1 MKTLLRYLAEMKQLG
16 IIADYA
22 IGGATV
28 LIYYSEPVQTQDI
41 DVFVVLTKGGNA
53 LVNLGPIYGFL
64 KDRGAKVENEYVIIK
79 KTPVQFLVPYNLLVE
94 EAVRSAIEVPF
105 EEVMVRLPTLEYLMS
120 IMVQTCRGKDKARLE
135 DIIHRQDRYNPSEF
149 ERILKKFDLI
159 EKWERVQKWIQEK

>member
-16 IIADYA
+16 MIADYA
-22 IGGATV
+22 IGGATA

-41 DVFVVLTKGGNA
+41 GVFVLLAKGSDV

-64 KDRGAKVENEYVIIK
+64 KDRGAKVEKEYVIIK

-105 EEVMVRLPTLEYLMS
+105 EELMVRLPTLEYLMS
-120 IMVQTCRGKDKARLE
+120 IMVQTGRGKDKARLE
-135 DIIHRQDRYNPSEF
+135 DVIQRPDRYDRSEF
-149 ERILKKFDLI
+149 ERILEKFDLI